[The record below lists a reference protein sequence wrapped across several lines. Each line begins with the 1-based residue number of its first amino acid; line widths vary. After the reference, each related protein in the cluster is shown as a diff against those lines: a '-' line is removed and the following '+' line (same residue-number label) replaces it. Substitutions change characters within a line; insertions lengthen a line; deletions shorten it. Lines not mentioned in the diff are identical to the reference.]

1 MKHFCLTLMIAL
13 LGTTSAYAVSASWS
27 AASNTWQADGAFHT
41 GFGATTTASFSVG
54 VVFDVANLSNFTA
67 DTILLGVRNNNSV
80 ANNDARNT
88 GPSFEVW
95 GDGKIR
101 TKASSAAAVTSGTTW
116 FAYNSDYSSGNNTT
130 TQYIGTANLAKLLH
144 TGENAIG
151 LTLKLFQNESNQKCT
166 TYTLY
171 LNGTKVV
178 TSTHTDIGAGIY
190 DYKNLATLTDAEVYY
205 MAGIASQADINSL
218 PEPTVLALLALGVAG
233 VALRRKAA

>member
-1 MKHFCLTLMIAL
+1 MKQFCLALMIAL
-13 LGTTSAYAVSASWS
+13 LGTTSAYAVSANWS
-27 AASNTWQADGAFHT
+27 AASNTWTADGAFHT
-41 GFGATTTASFSVG
+41 GFGATTTASFSLG
-54 VVFDVANLSNFTA
+54 VVFDVADLSTFTGS
-67 DTILLGVRNNNSV
+67 TLLLSVRNNNSV
-80 ANNDARNT
+80 ATDAARNT

-101 TKASSAAAVTSGTTW
+101 TKASSAAAVTSGTGFT
-116 FAYNSDYSSGNNTT
+116 YNSSYASGNNKATE
-130 TQYIGTANLAKLLH
+130 YIGTANFATLLH

-151 LTLKLFQNESNQKCT
+151 LTLELFQNESNQKCT

-178 TSTHTDIGAGIY
+178 TSTHTDIGAGVY
-190 DYKNLATLTDAEVYY
+190 DYKNLATLTGAEVYY

>member
-1 MKHFCLTLMIAL
+1 MKQFCLALMIAL
-13 LGTTSAYAVSASWS
+13 LGTTSAYAVSANWS
-27 AASNTWQADGAFHT
+27 AASNTWTADGAFHT
-41 GFGATTTASFSVG
+41 GFGATTTASFSIG
-54 VVFDVANLSNFTA
+54 MVFTVTDLASFTSS
-67 DTILLGVRNNNSV
+67 TVLLGTRNNNSV
-80 ANNDARNT
+80 ANDTARNT

-101 TKASSAAAVTSGTTW
+101 TKASSAAAVTSGTGFT
-116 FAYNSDYSSGNNTT
+116 YNSSYASGNNREDA
-130 TQYIGTANLAKLLH
+130 YIGTADFSTLLH
-144 TGENAIG
+144 KGENAIG
-151 LTLKLFQNESNQKCT
+151 LTLELFQNASNQKCT

-178 TSTHTDIGAGIY
+178 TSTHTDIGASVY
-190 DYKNLATLTDAEVYY
+190 DYKNLATLTGAEVYY

>member
-1 MKHFCLTLMIAL
+1 MRQFCLALMIAL
-13 LGTTSAYAVSASWS
+13 LGTTSAYAVSTSWSSASASWT
-27 AASNTWQADGAFHT
+27 AANGTFQT

-54 VVFDVANLSNFTA
+54 VVFDVADLSTFTSS
-67 DTILLGVRNNNSV
+67 TLLLSVRNNNSV
-80 ANNDARNT
+80 ATDADRNT

-101 TKASSAAAVTSGTTW
+101 TKASNAASVTSGTGFT
-116 FAYNSDYSSGNNTT
+116 YNNSYASGNNKATE
-130 TQYIGTANLAKLLH
+130 YIGTADFASLLH

-151 LTLKLFQNESNQKCT
+151 LTLELFQNASSEKCT

-178 TSTHTDIGAGIY
+178 TSTHTAIGATVY
-190 DYKNLATLTDAEVYY
+190 DYKNLATLTGAEVYY

-233 VALRRKAA
+233 VALRRKVA